1 MKSAH
6 QLTED
11 MHSSRWRNKRLN
23 VHNSSACTSEDDGE
37 ESVDEVEP
45 LFMVP
50 VFSLGESTLKSQ
62 MSSSP
67 LSLSS

>member
-1 MKSAH
+1 MCIIII
-6 QLTED
+6 LI
-11 MHSSRWRNKRLN
+11 
-23 VHNSSACTSEDDGE
+23 TSEDDGE

-67 LSLSS
+67 LSLSSWL